1 MAEQLDIRL
10 ATDQDIHQLTDIY
23 NHYVENTAITFD
35 LEPWSVTERAVWFQQ
50 FTAPQDSQAIH
61 RCYVAVDAADQI
73 LGYAGSGTFR
83 PKAAY
88 NSSVE
93 TTIYLAPSAI
103 GQGIGKRLYQHLIT
117 KLRTTSVHR
126 AYAVISLPNDA
137 SMQLHT
143 SLGFEV
149 VGKMTEVGYKFDQYW
164 DTAYLELCF

>member
-1 MAEQLDIRL
+1 MTEQLDIRP
-10 ATDQDIHQLTDIY
+10 ATEEDVQQLTDIY

-35 LEPWSVTERAVWFQQ
+35 LERWSVEQRTKWFQQ
-50 FTAPQDSQAIH
+50 FTHAQDKQAIH
-61 RCYVAVDAADQI
+61 RCYVAVDTKDQV

-93 TTIYLAPSAI
+93 TTIYLAPAAI
-103 GQGIGKRLYQHLIT
+103 GKGVGKRLYQHLFT
-117 KLRTTSVHR
+117 ALRATPVHR
-126 AYAVISLPNDA
+126 AYAVISLPNEA

-143 SLGFEV
+143 SLGFEI

-164 DTAYLELCF
+164 DTAYLELRF